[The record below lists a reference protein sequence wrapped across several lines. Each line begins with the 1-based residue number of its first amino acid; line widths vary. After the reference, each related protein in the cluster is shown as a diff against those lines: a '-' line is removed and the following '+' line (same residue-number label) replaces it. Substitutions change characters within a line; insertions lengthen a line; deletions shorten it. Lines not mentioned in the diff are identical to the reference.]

1 VSFEPTDA
9 RHPVGRRRFVSD
21 GFKRSVALRVSI
33 GVFAVGLAVAL
44 SFGAVGFAIGFVAL
58 AAIASAI
65 HLVRR
70 RRWNG
75 P

>member
-1 VSFEPTDA
+1 VSIEPTDS

-21 GFKRSVALRVSI
+21 RFKRSVALRVSI
-33 GVFAVGLAVAL
+33 GVFAVALAVSL
-44 SFGAVGFAIGFVAL
+44 SFGAIGVAIGFVAL
-58 AAIASAI
+58 AAIATAI

-70 RRWNG
+70 RRWSG

>member
-1 VSFEPTDA
+1 VSIEPADA
-9 RHPVGRRRFVSD
+9 RHPVGRRRLVSERS
-21 GFKRSVALRVSI
+21 KRSIALRASF
-33 GVFAVGLAVAL
+33 GVFAVALAVSL
-44 SFGAVGFAIGFVAL
+44 SFGAIGVAIGFVAL

-70 RRWNG
+70 RRWRA